1 MLTYDAHV
9 QVIADSH
16 TMASTMVTLL

>member
-1 MLTYDAHV
+1 MLTYDTHV